1 MRITGLAILGLL
13 LLGGVSEARFLKGKE
28 SNYSKYNAPTW
39 GNRFK
44 QTLTNLP
51 VRLQPYVKP

>member
-1 MRITGLAILGLL
+1 MRITGLAILALL
-13 LLGGVSEARFLKGKE
+13 FLGGVAEARFLKGKE

-44 QTLTNLP
+44 QTLINLP
-51 VRLQPYVKP
+51 PRMQPYVRS